1 MKEKFTPAE
10 FFGGHYSLR
19 TERLILRRIIKRDAA
34 DMFEYSRLEEVT
46 RYLLWSPYTREETAH
61 AYINTLSRAYKNG
74 TFFDF
79 AVVIAST
86 GKMIGTCGF
95 TSVTPKDGAAEIGFV
110 LNPAYH
116 GQGYGTEAALEVMR
130 LGFMNFG
137 FNRIQARCMKGNA
150 ASRALMNKLGMTYE
164 GCARQ
169 LMFVKGSF
177 RDIETC
183 SILKSEFVEKYSSNG
198 ASITRTPFL
207 ESLLMN

>member
-1 MKEKFTPAE
+1 MNEKFTPTE
-10 FFGGHYSLR
+10 FFGGHYGLR

-34 DMFEYSRLEEVT
+34 DMFEYSKLEEVT
-46 RYLLWSPYTREETAH
+46 RYLLWSPCSRLETAQ
-61 AYINTLSRAYKNG
+61 AYINTLPKVYKNG

-79 AVVIAST
+79 AVVIAYT

-95 TSVTPKDGAAEIGFV
+95 TSISLKDGAAEIGFV

-116 GQGYGTEAALEVMR
+116 GQGYGTEAATEVMR

-137 FNRIQARCMKGNA
+137 FNRIQARCMKGNV
-150 ASRALMNKLGMTYE
+150 ASRALMSKLGMTYE

-169 LMFVKGSF
+169 LMLVKGSF

-183 SILKSEFVEKYSSNG
+183 SILKNEFVEKYSSDG
-198 ASITRTPFL
+198 ARITQMPFPR
-207 ESLLMN
+207 SFLMN